1 MITELVGA
9 AQSVQA
15 LASLLKSATQLSNY
29 NEIVLAVSEVNMKLM
44 QANAV
49 ALQSQEQQA
58 TLQARIRELEAQLED
73 TQIWRKVAEELETI
87 QVSEGVFAYLYKQRS
102 EPFRREKKFCTNCAL
117 QRHLSLLQET
127 REPAR
132 QTGLLC
138 PRCSTKLVFYNYAD
152 AA

>member
-15 LASLLKSATQLSNY
+15 LATLLKSANQLSNY

-49 ALQSQEQQA
+49 ALQAQEQQA
-58 TLQARIRELEAQLED
+58 ALQAKLRELEAQVED
-73 TQIWRKVAEELETI
+73 TQVWKEVAEELEAL
-87 QVSEGVFAYLYKQRS
+87 QVSAGVFAYVYKQRS
-102 EPFRREKKFCTNCAL
+102 EPFRSEKKFCTNCAL

-127 REPAR
+127 REPSR
-132 QTGLLC
+132 QIGLLC
-138 PRCSTKLVFYNYAD
+138 PRCNTKLVFYSYAD